1 MRYLSKVVFINSAHV
16 PYAEIKLDGNVH
28 FVGTQGVGKSTLLR
42 AILFFYNAD
51 KAHLGIS
58 KEQKS
63 FDEFYL
69 PNKDSYVIYEI
80 TREQGKFF
88 VLTFLRM
95 GRAAFR
101 IVDCAY
107 DKSFFIK
114 EDGSVYYDWGS
125 ISQNI
130 GTRNF
135 KSNIIQTYEKFRDI
149 IYGNAQKVDRELRR
163 FSLMES
169 SRYENVPRTIQ
180 NIFLNQSLESRVI
193 KDTIIDSMDFSDDN
207 INLTFYRDH
216 IKDFRQQYEDIW
228 KWYRKDRNGNVKVRN
243 EADDVVSKYTLYNRI
258 CQEIHDHYGYL
269 NYAYTRDLNE
279 IPVLE
284 SSIGKSRESV
294 ERQQRLISE
303 ESGKFDKEKVKL
315 AGDEAVVK
323 DKLDKTEQR
332 RRHYSEIN
340 IQHILQEAEKK
351 PEYEISLARLVEQEQ
366 AITGQHV
373 TIKEKYDKLRLNAEV
388 TSKELLLDISK
399 RIQDAEGVKN
409 QELAHINDDLSNA
422 RERYDQIYEEKS
434 NDLSEQ
440 RETYQ
445 KQKAASDTE
454 LYKIDHDNP
463 FEKQMQELECLCQ
476 QFSERSQTL
485 KYDIQVNENKIADLQ
500 HQFMNKEKDLQSEC
514 ERRCLQKELEIK
526 DISRKITE
534 IEEILS
540 RQKGSFME
548 WLGVNVPGWEE
559 TIGKIADES
568 SVLYNRNLSPKL
580 LEKDVSDTFYGIGL
594 DMDEIDSNF
603 RTPRQ
608 LQEEKAEL
616 ESALQI
622 AQSEIAALR
631 NELEQAVENL
641 RKKFSSEISK
651 LKIVNKNL
659 NAELIQ
665 LPVKIDARKKELE
678 ELKIKL
684 SDHRQKAKDKVY
696 ERRFKIEQELENIVQ
711 QKKKLDE
718 QRKKDRAAV
727 EKMADAK
734 KSHAQAQ
741 FDQKRSDL
749 EARQNQI
756 RTNLKLQLQQ
766 IDSEMDEE
774 LKGHNVDTAKLDSI
788 RKKKHRIDQALS
800 FIELHV
806 KDVYAYENDQEE
818 YFSKED
824 AMKDERK
831 RLRKK
836 LDDLIQKYRE
846 RKGRLNVELERL
858 MEECDS
864 FVKRLDSLKEQVEDV
879 DKFRLSNES
888 PVQEADPVET
898 SRSLRDILN
907 DLRNLILAKQQK
919 MDSFKRSVNTF
930 KNNFSEQNTFHF
942 RTEFSMEE
950 DYLNFAEE
958 LHIFLINNKIEDYS
972 KRTSHQYADILLQI
986 SKEVGDLLD
995 HKSDIE
1001 STINEINKDFGTSN
1015 FTGVIKDIAL
1025 RSVESNDPLM
1035 QHLLNIKKFKDENE
1049 FNMGEADLFSDEK
1062 EVEKT
1067 NQQVVNLL
1075 MSLMDRLELE
1085 SKRDKLTLADTFK
1098 LEFKVKENDNDTNWV
1113 EKLSNV
1119 GSDGTDILVKAMV
1132 NIMLINV
1139 FKRKVSRKFG
1149 DFKLHCMMDEIG
1161 KLHPNNVAGIL
1172 DFANKRNIYL
1182 INSSPTTYNASAYRY
1197 TYSLSKDNM
1206 SNTVV
1211 KSLLTI
1217 N

>member
-101 IVDCAY
+101 IIDCAY
-107 DKSFFIK
+107 DKSFFIR
-114 EDGSVYYDWGS
+114 EDGSAYHDWGS

-130 GTRNF
+130 GTKCF
-135 KSNIIQTYEKFRDI
+135 KSNIIQTYEMFRDI
-149 IYGNAQKVDRELRR
+149 VYGNAQKVDRELRR

-228 KWYRKDRNGNVKVRN
+228 KWYKKDRNGNVKVRN
-243 EADDVVSKYTLYNRI
+243 EADDVVSKYTLYNRV
-258 CQEIHDHYGYL
+258 CQEIIDHYCYL
-269 NYAYTRDLNE
+269 NYAYTRDCNE

-284 SSIGKSRESV
+284 SSIEKSCGSV
-294 ERQQRLISE
+294 ARQQRLISE
-303 ESGKFDKEKVKL
+303 ESEKFEKEKVKL
-315 AGDEAVVK
+315 AGEEAVVK
-323 DKLDKTEQR
+323 DKLDKTEQK
-332 RRHYSEIN
+332 RRHYAEIN
-340 IQHILQEAEKK
+340 IQHILQEAEKE
-351 PEYEISLARLVEQEQ
+351 PEYNISLARLAEQEKT
-366 AITGQHV
+366 ITGQHA
-373 TIKEKYDKLRLNAEV
+373 TIKEKYDKLRINAEV
-388 TSKELLLDISK
+388 TSKELSLDISR
-399 RIQDAEGVKN
+399 RIQDAESVRN
-409 QELAHINDDLSNA
+409 QEKARINDELADA
-422 RERYDQIYEEKS
+422 REQYDQIHEEKFK
-434 NDLSEQ
+434 NLTERQTACQ
-440 RETYQ
+440 RE
-445 KQKAASDTE
+445 KAAYDTE
-454 LYKIDHDNP
+454 LYKIDHENP
-463 FEKQMQELECLCQ
+463 FEKQMQELEDICRK
-476 QFSERSQTL
+476 FRERNQTL
-485 KYDIQVNENKIADLQ
+485 KFDIQVNDKKIADLQ
-500 HQFMNKEKDLQSEC
+500 HQCENREKDLQGEC
-514 ERRCLQKELEIK
+514 ERECLQKELEIK
-526 DISRKITE
+526 GISRKITE

-548 WLGVNVPGWEE
+548 WLDAHVPDWEE
-559 TIGKIADES
+559 TVGKIADEA

-580 LEKDVSDTFYGIGL
+580 LEEQVVNSFYGIDL
-594 DMDEIDSNF
+594 DLDEIDSNF

-616 ESALQI
+616 ESALQS
-622 AQSEIAALR
+622 AQSKIAALR
-631 NELEQAVENL
+631 NELEQAVEKL
-641 RKKFSSEISK
+641 RKKFSSDISK
-651 LKIVNKNL
+651 LKMDNKSL
-659 NAELIQ
+659 SAEAIQ

-678 ELKIKL
+678 ELKNKL
-684 SDHRQKAKDKVY
+684 TDYRKKAKDKVH
-696 ERRFKIEQELENIVQ
+696 EQRIKIEQELESIDQ
-711 QKKKLDE
+711 QKRKLDD
-718 QRKKDRAAV
+718 QRKKDKAAV
-727 EKMADAK
+727 MKVADEKTKHVQTEFEQK
-734 KSHAQAQ
+734 KSE
-741 FDQKRSDL
+741 L
-749 EARQNQI
+749 ERQLNQI
-756 RTNLKLQLQQ
+756 HVDLNVRLQQ
-766 IDSEMDEE
+766 IEDDMDAE
-774 LKGHNVDTAKLDSI
+774 LKGHNVDIAKLNTLRQGQTSI
-788 RKKKHRIDQALS
+788 KQALS
-800 FIELHV
+800 YIKLHE

-824 AMKDERK
+824 VRRDERR
-831 RLRKK
+831 RLKKK
-836 LDDLIQKYRE
+836 LEDLSLKYKE
-846 RKGRLNVELERL
+846 RKERLDSELHRLNDECNRYVSK
-858 MEECDS
+858 ME
-864 FVKRLDSLKEQVEDV
+864 SLKEQIEDV
-879 DKFRLSNES
+879 DKFILANES
-888 PVQEADPVET
+888 PAQDIEPVET

-907 DLRNLILAKQQK
+907 DLRNSIIAKQQK
-919 MDSFKRSVNTF
+919 MDAFKRTVNTF

-942 RTEFSMEE
+942 RTEFLMEE
-950 DYLNFAEE
+950 DYLKFAEE
-958 LHIFLINNKIEDYS
+958 LHDFLINKKIDDYS

-986 SKEVGDLLD
+986 SKEVGDLLE

-1001 STINEINKDFGTSN
+1001 ATINEINKDFGSSN

-1025 RSVESNDPLM
+1025 RAVESNDPLM
-1035 QHLLNIKKFKDENE
+1035 QHLLNIKNFQDENE

-1067 NQQVVNLL
+1067 NREVVSLL
-1075 MSLMDRLELE
+1075 MSLMDRLDLE
-1085 SKRDKLTLADTFK
+1085 SRREKLTLADTFK

-1197 TYSLSKDNM
+1197 TYSLSKDNL